1 VSIAPRRAAH
11 AHEGDHEPGAAITR
25 SSRPARKIEPHRQT
39 RRPLVALGA
48 GSPVPDALSVGRKA
62 ASLWWLAS
70 QGVPVPPAV
79 AVPADAAAGLVRGDS
94 VVREMLRASLKRWLD
109 PQAAY
114 AVRSSAD
121 VEDGD
126 AHSFAG
132 QFMTLLDVPPDDV
145 LSAIE
150 VVADP
155 RSDRLTAYL
164 ERSGVVGAPRLAVI
178 VQRMVPSQA
187 AGVAFSRNPL
197 TGLTET
203 VIEAVP
209 GSGRVLVDE
218 GVTPDR
224 WVRHWG
230 AFTVK
235 PGHARVPEALI
246 HDVAAGVS
254 RLAAAAQRPLDL
266 EWASDGRTLWWLQ
279 SRPMTGLEG
288 LRLYSNRI
296 AREVLPGIIKPLV
309 WTVNV
314 PIVNAAWIDLL
325 ERMAGPL
332 DIQPEDLARSF
343 GGRAYF
349 DMTTL
354 GDVFEALGMPRDS
367 LELLLGLPKGPE
379 APTFK
384 PGPGFARHLGRM
396 PGVLRDG
403 LQRGRWVRHE
413 VRELRA
419 TYDSLAAQSTDDLTD
434 VRLLER
440 LDTLAVVTRRAAYA
454 NIVVPLQ
461 MLLYGKALEACV
473 RQAGLDPTAVDPAR
487 DRSDRLT
494 WDPAPALD
502 RLAQAAGS
510 LPEDARAALTAD
522 APAALRDDPRLASF
536 GRELD
541 AFLARFGHLSESG
554 NDFSVP
560 PWREDPGHVVAMAL
574 ARGGSDGTSAGSLD
588 RARAAGGVTV
598 ALADVESRTS
608 PLARPLLRL
617 LWRRAGA
624 FRVYRE
630 AVSSTY
636 TFGYG
641 LFRGTF
647 LTIGQRFVS
656 RGLLAAPDDVFYLE
670 LHEVRSWLTGDTPST
685 EQAAKVVAVR
695 RAAVEAAEDLVV
707 PDIIYGDAFVPR
719 RREEVVRSTLSG
731 HPTSRGSARGPA
743 RIVRGSAD
751 FGRVQH
757 GDILVIPFS
766 DVAWTPLFTRAA
778 GVVAEAGGM
787 LSHSSIVA
795 REYGIP
801 CVVSVA
807 DATLAIPDGATLI
820 VDGASG
826 TVLVEDTEDTSTAR
840 DSAPA
845 AAPTRS

>member
-1 VSIAPRRAAH
+1 
-11 AHEGDHEPGAAITR
+11 
-25 SSRPARKIEPHRQT
+25 
-39 RRPLVALGA
+39 
-48 GSPVPDALSVGRKA
+48 VPDALSVGRKA
-62 ASLWWLAS
+62 FSLWWLAD

-79 AVPADAAAGLVRGDS
+79 AVPAETAARLLHGDS
-94 VVREMLRASLKRWLD
+94 AVREMLRASLQRWLD
-109 PQAAY
+109 PAASY

-121 VEDGD
+121 VEDGQ

-132 QFMTLLDVPPDDV
+132 QFTTLLDVPPDDV
-145 LSAIE
+145 LAAIE
-150 VVADP
+150 TVTDP
-155 RSDRLTAYL
+155 HSQRLAAYL
-164 ERSGVVGAPRLAVI
+164 ERAGIAEAPRIGVV
-178 VQRMVPSQA
+178 VQRMVPAQS

-197 TGLTET
+197 TGLAET

-209 GSGRVLVDE
+209 GSGRALVDE

-224 WVRHWG
+224 WVHHWG
-230 AFTVK
+230 TFTAR
-235 PGHARVPEALI
+235 PEHARVPETTI
-246 HDVAAGVS
+246 HDVAEGVA
-254 RLAAAAQRPLDL
+254 RLAEAAGRPLDL
-266 EWASDGRTLWWLQ
+266 EWAFDGRRLWWLQ

-288 LRLYSNRI
+288 LRLYSARI

-325 ERMAGPL
+325 EQLAGPL
-332 DIQPEDLARSF
+332 DIEAEDLARSF

-384 PGPGFARHLGRM
+384 PGPGVTRHLGRV
-396 PGVLRDG
+396 PGIVRDG
-403 LQRGRWVRHE
+403 LQRGRWARQE
-413 VRELRA
+413 VRDLRGA
-419 TYDSLAAQSTDDLTD
+419 YDVLAARGTDGLTDDE
-434 VRLLER
+434 LLER
-440 LDTLAVVTRRAAYA
+440 LDVLTRVTRRAAYA

-461 MLLYGKALEACV
+461 MLVYNKAVEACV
-473 RQAGLDPTAVDPAR
+473 RRAGLDPAAADPAR
-487 DRSDRLT
+487 ERTDRLT
-494 WDPAPALD
+494 WDPAPALE
-502 RLAQAAGS
+502 RLARTAEALPDDVRAELAA
-510 LPEDARAALTAD
+510 D
-522 APAALRDDPRLASF
+522 PAMALRDDPRLTSIE
-536 GRELD
+536 RELTS
-541 AFLARFGHLSESG
+541 FLERFGHLSESG
-554 NDFSVP
+554 NDFSVA

-574 ARGGSDGTSAGSLD
+574 AHA
-588 RARAAGGVTV
+588 AAGGTNPDTTGRTGTPTR
-598 ALADVESRTS
+598 ATLTLDDVESRS
-608 PLARPLLRL
+608 SALARPLLRL

-647 LTIGQRFVS
+647 LAIGERLLG
-656 RGLLAAPDDVFYLE
+656 RGLLAAADDVFYLE
-670 LHEVRSWLTGDTPST
+670 LREVRAWLAGGEPTP
-685 EQAAKVVAVR
+685 QLAAALVAER
-695 RAAVEAAEDLVV
+695 RAAATAAEDLVV
-707 PDIIYGDAFVPR
+707 PEIIYGDAFVPR
-719 RREEVVRSTLSG
+719 RREEVVRATLTG

-766 DVAWTPLFTRAA
+766 DVAWTPLFTKAA
-778 GVVAEAGGM
+778 GIVAEAGGM

-801 CVVSVA
+801 CVVSVS
-807 DATLAIPDGATLI
+807 DATLAIPEGATLI

-826 TVLVEDTEDTSTAR
+826 SVLVEDAETPGT
-840 DSAPA
+840 A
-845 AAPTRS
+845 AATA